1 MAVINQKTG
10 KFLINGVAVT
20 DPQLPHKFQINTTGV
35 YHRTMNAT
43 REGYPVA
50 NMKKLFWKY
59 NRLTKS
65 QLTEILNII
74 LPVLEAESDEFDV
87 TAEIDGIG
95 SVTDRYYI
103 GQPFEWEKDTPTTYK
118 MEIHFIQVR
127 GKIKL

>member
-20 DPQLPHKFQINTTGV
+20 DPQLPHKFQINSTGV

-43 REGYPVA
+43 REGYLVA

-59 NRLTKS
+59 NRRTKS

-74 LPVLEAESDEFDV
+74 LPVLESGSDEFTV

-95 SVTDRYYI
+95 TVTDTYYL
-103 GQPFEWEKDTPTTYK
+103 GQPLEWEKDTPTTYK
-118 MEIHFIQVR
+118 TEIHFIQLR
-127 GKIKL
+127 GKKAM

>member
-1 MAVINQKTG
+1 MAAINQKTG

-35 YHRTMNAT
+35 FYRNMNAT
-43 REGYPVA
+43 REGYTVA

-74 LPVLEAESDEFDV
+74 LPVLDNGSDEFTV

-95 SVTDRYYI
+95 TVTDKYYI
-103 GQPFEWEKDTPTTYK
+103 GQPFEWEKDTATTYK
-118 MEIHFIQVR
+118 MEIHFIQVA
-127 GKIKL
+127 GKLKL